1 MITEKRTRRIAPATL
16 FLTILCSNAVAASN
30 LVRDGSFEKPV
41 VAQGS
46 YASFSTGQ
54 DFGPHW
60 TVVGAAGNVAIV
72 SGTFTQNGFSFPAK
86 KGTQW
91 LDLTG
96 NGNTATGVA
105 QTISTV
111 AGENYAL
118 TFYIGNLYNPGGI
131 FGTTSTVDL
140 QIDGAN
146 VASFTNKCGKGKTVL
161 CWRKFSTDFVATG
174 TQTTIAFINGDPAN
188 DTSNALDGV
197 TVVPDP
203 D

>member
-1 MITEKRTRRIAPATL
+1 MVTAGHTRRIAPAAL
-16 FLTILCSNAVAASN
+16 LLAFLCSNASAAGN
-30 LVRDGSFEKPV
+30 LVRDGSFETPV
-41 VAQGS
+41 VPQGG
-46 YASFSTGQ
+46 YTSFSTGQ

-60 TVVGAAGNVAIV
+60 TVVGATGNVAIV
-72 SGTFTQNGFSFPAK
+72 SGTFAQNGFTFPAK
-86 KGTQW
+86 KGAQW

-118 TFYIGNLYNPGGI
+118 TFYIGNLYDPGGI

-146 VASFTNKCGKGKTVL
+146 VASFTNKCGKGTTKL
-161 CWRKFSTDFVATG
+161 CWRKFSTDFVVTG
-174 TQTTIAFINGDPAN
+174 TQTTIGFINGDPSN
-188 DTSNALDGV
+188 DTSNGLDAV